1 MTQSPPKQQWIIST
15 RPTANDADPEGLV
28 VVKRS
33 QLSDTP
39 VALHWTHVG
48 PDIPWRHSPY
58 YKSMDTSWITD
69 RLPKG
74 ADADVFGEVLT
85 RDSLNGEAV
94 RCWWDVCKAMP
105 WKHTD
110 AYAIEAGTAKVKTF
124 KPEEVKP
131 VTTSAE
137 PALICTFTHNGK
149 VYEAKAYPKEPSLK
163 QQALDLCNDYI
174 DPDGIIRKALETI
187 PE

>member
-1 MTQSPPKQQWIIST
+1 MSYLPEGHYWIT
-15 RPTANDADPEGLV
+15 NARPTADDADSAGLV

-39 VALHWTHVG
+39 VAVHWSYVG
-48 PDIPWRHSPY
+48 SNIPWRHSPY
-58 YKSMDTSWITD
+58 YKPMDSQWITD
-69 RLPKG
+69 RLPKS
-74 ADADVFGEVLT
+74 ADADAFGEVLT
-85 RDSLNGEAV
+85 RSPLNGLNN
-94 RCWWDVCKAMP
+94 RPWWDVCKGSP

-110 AYAIEAGTAKVKTF
+110 AYEVEAGTKVTTF
-124 KPEEVKP
+124 NPEQVKP
-131 VTTSAE
+131 VAAPAE

-163 QQALDLCNDYI
+163 QKALDRCNDYI